1 MSAAVKMPPGGGRMR
16 GGVREPHMSREDLKK
31 SLGKDSTVW
40 RLFRLIFKNYKIRFG
55 VVLACIVISA
65 LTTLASSLFTR
76 TLIDD
81 YIAPMLSQ
89 AVPDFSPLAGA
100 LLKLAAVLLVGVAAS
115 YSYNLI
121 MIFVGQGTMLKL
133 RQNLFTHMED
143 LPLSYFDSHSHGD
156 IMSVYTNDVDT
167 LRQVIGNTVPNL
179 FQSLITLVSTFVSMI
194 VLSMPLT
201 LVSILMAVL
210 TVRVTTGLGKISRAH
225 FVERQK
231 ALGAVNGFIEEMVAG
246 QRVVKVYCHE
256 KKAVEDFAALNEHLR
271 SSAYNA
277 NKIGSMVM
285 PINGNIGN
293 LGYVLTAVVGALI
306 AIGGVTAW
314 YMSGIGG
321 ATLTLGTLV
330 AFLSLQKNFT
340 RPISSISNEINSIAM
355 ASAGTDRVYSLLDE
369 PQEVDE
375 GKVTLVNT
383 TVAPDGSLVESPVR
397 TGSWAWKAVGLS
409 GQPSTPLHPPGGL
422 RGVPLRLPESL
433 RSESPVAAEGDLAS
447 GLASPGRSHPRLVR
461 GRGPLAEQVGGA
473 ERSEESGLPEPDA
486 DDAGAEG
493 RTAIL
498 TPLRGL
504 VSLEDVDFSY
514 VEGKQVLFDISLT
527 AYPGQKIAFVG
538 GTGAGKTTITNL
550 INRFY
555 EIQEGTITYD
565 GFDIRDIDK
574 DSLRRSLG
582 IVLQETKLFSA
593 SVLDNI
599 RYGRLDATDEEC
611 KAAARLVYADS
622 FIRRLPQGYDTV
634 LAADGGNL
642 SQGERQLLAIARAA
656 VADPPVLILDEATSS
671 IDTRT
676 EKLIQKGMDSLMK
689 GRTTFVIAHRLST
702 VQNANYIM
710 VMDHG
715 RIIERGRHDELLAQ
729 KGKYY
734 ELYTGNQITA

>member
-1 MSAAVKMPPGGGRMR
+1 MSAHPNMNSRPR
-16 GGVREPHMSREDLKK
+16 GGVREPHMTRAELKK
-31 SLGKDSTVW
+31 SLGKGSTVW
-40 RLFRLIFKNYKIRFG
+40 RLFGLIFKNYKYRF
-55 VVLACIVISA
+55 VIVLVCIVVTA
-65 LTTLASSLFTR
+65 LTTLASSLFTK

-81 YIAPMLSQ
+81 YITPLLSQ
-89 AVPDFSPLAGA
+89 AAPDFSPLASA
-100 LLKLAAVLLVGVAAS
+100 LFKLGGVLLAGVVAS

-133 RQNLFTHMED
+133 RENLFSHMED

-167 LRQVIGNTVPNL
+167 LRQVIGSTVPNL
-179 FQSLITLVSTFVSMI
+179 FQSLITLISTFVSMV
-194 VLSMPLT
+194 VLSLPLT
-201 LVSILMAVL
+201 LVSMLMAYL
-210 TVRVTTGLGKISRAH
+210 TVKVTTKLGSISRRY

-231 ALGAVNGFIEEMVAG
+231 NIGLVNGYIEEMVSG
-246 QRVVKVYCHE
+246 QRVVKAYCHE
-256 KKAVEDFAALNEHLR
+256 KKAVEDFVVLNENLR

-277 NKIGSMVM
+277 NKVGSMVM
-285 PINGNIGN
+285 PINGSIGN

-306 AIGGVTAW
+306 ALGGFSAW
-314 YMSGIGG
+314 YLGGAGG

-330 AFLSLQKNFT
+330 AFLALQKNFT

-355 ASAGTDRVYSLLDE
+355 ASAGTDRVYGVLDE
-369 PQEVDE
+369 PKEVDN
-375 GKVTLVNT
+375 GNVTLVNT
-383 TVAPDGSLVESPVR
+383 IVTSDGNLQVSEER
-397 TGSWAWKAVGLS
+397 TGAWAWKSNS
-409 GQPSTPLHPPGGL
+409 GEL
-422 RGVPLRLPESL
+422 VPL
-433 RSESPVAAEGDLAS
+433 
-447 GLASPGRSHPRLVR
+447 
-461 GRGPLAEQVGGA
+461 Q
-473 ERSEESGLPEPDA
+473 
-486 DDAGAEG
+486 
-493 RTAIL
+493 
-498 TPLRGL
+498 GL
-504 VSLEDVDFSY
+504 VSLQDVDFSY
-514 VEGKQVLFDISLT
+514 VPDKQVLFDITLT

-555 EIQEGTITYD
+555 EIQEGKITYD
-565 GFDIRDIDK
+565 GFDVREIDK

-582 IVLQETKLFSA
+582 IVLQETRLFSA

-611 KAAARLVYADS
+611 KEAAKLVYADS
-622 FIRRLPQGYDTV
+622 FIRRLPNGYVTV

-656 VADPPVLILDEATSS
+656 VANPPVLILDEATSS

-676 EKLIQKGMDSLMK
+676 EKLIQKGMDSLMS

-715 RIIERGRHDELLAQ
+715 RIIERGRHDELLDL

-734 ELYTGNQITA
+734 ELYTGNQING

>member
-1 MSAAVKMPPGGGRMR
+1 MSAKMR
-16 GGVREPHMSREDLKK
+16 GGVREPHMSRADLKK

-40 RLFRLIFKNYKIRFG
+40 RLFGFIFKNYKVRFG
-55 VVLACIVISA
+55 VVLVCIVISA

-89 AVPDFSPLAGA
+89 ATPDFSPLALA
-100 LLKLAAVLLVGVAAS
+100 LVKLAAVLLLGVAAS

-133 RQNLFTHMED
+133 RQGLFSHMED

-179 FQSLITLVSTFVSMI
+179 FQSLITLFSTFVSMI
-194 VLSMPLT
+194 VLSLPLT
-201 LVSILMAVL
+201 LVSLCMAAL
-210 TVRVTTGLGKISRAH
+210 TVWVTGKLGGMSRKF

-231 ALGAVNGFIEEMVAG
+231 SLGAVNGFIEEMVSG

-256 KKAVEDFAALNEHLR
+256 KKAVEDFSVLNEKLR

-306 AIGGVTAW
+306 ALGGLTAW
-314 YMSGIGG
+314 YVSGAGG
-321 ATLTLGTLV
+321 AALTLGTLV

-369 PQEVDE
+369 PQEIDN

-383 TVAPDGSLVESPVR
+383 NVSPDGNLTVSDTR
-397 TGSWAWKAVGLS
+397 TGTWAWKAEPASADKKL
-409 GQPSTPLHPPGGL
+409 
-422 RGVPLRLPESL
+422 VPL
-433 RSESPVAAEGDLAS
+433 
-447 GLASPGRSHPRLVR
+447 
-461 GRGPLAEQVGGA
+461 Q
-473 ERSEESGLPEPDA
+473 
-486 DDAGAEG
+486 
-493 RTAIL
+493 
-498 TPLRGL
+498 GL
-504 VSLEDVDFSY
+504 VSLKDVDFSY
-514 VEGKQVLFDISLT
+514 VEGKQVLFDITLT

-611 KAAARLVYADS
+611 REAARLVYADP
-622 FIRRLPQGYDTV
+622 FIRRLPQGYDTI
-634 LAADGGNL
+634 LSADGGNL

-656 VADPPVLILDEATSS
+656 VANPPVLILDEATSS

-676 EKLIQKGMDSLMK
+676 EKLIQKGMDSLMR

-715 RIIERGRHDELLAQ
+715 KIIERGRHDELLAL
-729 KGKYY
+729 KGKYF
-734 ELYTGNQITA
+734 ELFTGNQITA

>member
-1 MSAAVKMPPGGGRMR
+1 MSAKMR
-16 GGVREPHMSREDLKK
+16 GGVREPHMSRADLKK

-40 RLFRLIFKNYKIRFG
+40 RLFGFIFKNYKVRFG
-55 VVLACIVISA
+55 VVLVCIVISA

-89 AVPDFSPLAGA
+89 ATPDFSPLALA
-100 LLKLAAVLLVGVAAS
+100 LVKLAAVLLVGVAAS

-133 RQNLFTHMED
+133 RQGLFSHMED

-179 FQSLITLVSTFVSMI
+179 FQSLITLFSTFGSMI
-194 VLSMPLT
+194 VLSLPLT
-201 LVSILMAVL
+201 LVSLCMAAL
-210 TVRVTTGLGKISRAH
+210 TVWVTGKLGGMSRNY

-231 ALGAVNGFIEEMVAG
+231 SLGAVNGFIEEMVSG

-256 KKAVEDFAALNEHLR
+256 KKAVEDFSVLNEKLR

-306 AIGGVTAW
+306 ALGGLTAW
-314 YMSGIGG
+314 YVSGAGG
-321 ATLTLGTLV
+321 AALTLGTLV

-369 PQEVDE
+369 PQEIDN

-383 TVAPDGSLVESPVR
+383 NVSPDGNLTVSDTR
-397 TGSWAWKAVGLS
+397 TGTWAWKAEPASAVEGL
-409 GQPSTPLHPPGGL
+409 
-422 RGVPLRLPESL
+422 VPL
-433 RSESPVAAEGDLAS
+433 
-447 GLASPGRSHPRLVR
+447 
-461 GRGPLAEQVGGA
+461 Q
-473 ERSEESGLPEPDA
+473 
-486 DDAGAEG
+486 
-493 RTAIL
+493 
-498 TPLRGL
+498 GL
-504 VSLEDVDFSY
+504 VSLKDVDFSY
-514 VEGKQVLFDISLT
+514 VEGKQVLFDITLT

-611 KAAARLVYADS
+611 REAARLVYADP
-622 FIRRLPQGYDTV
+622 FIRRLPQGYDTI
-634 LAADGGNL
+634 LSADGGNL

-656 VADPPVLILDEATSS
+656 VANPPVLILDEATSS

-676 EKLIQKGMDSLMK
+676 EKLIQKGMDSLMR

-715 RIIERGRHDELLAQ
+715 KIIERGRHDELLAL
-729 KGKYY
+729 KGKYF
-734 ELYTGNQITA
+734 ELFTGNQITA

>member
-1 MSAAVKMPPGGGRMR
+1 MSAKMR
-16 GGVREPHMSREDLKK
+16 GGVREPHMSRADLKK

-40 RLFRLIFKNYKIRFG
+40 RLFGFIFKNYKVRFG
-55 VVLACIVISA
+55 VVLVCIVISA

-89 AVPDFSPLAGA
+89 ATPDFSPLALA
-100 LLKLAAVLLVGVAAS
+100 LVKLAAVLLLGVAAS

-133 RQNLFTHMED
+133 RQGLFSHMED

-179 FQSLITLVSTFVSMI
+179 FQSLITLFSTFVSMI
-194 VLSMPLT
+194 VLSLPLT
-201 LVSILMAVL
+201 LVSLCMAAL
-210 TVRVTTGLGKISRAH
+210 TVWVTGKLGGMSRNY

-231 ALGAVNGFIEEMVAG
+231 SLGAVNGFIEEMVSG

-256 KKAVEDFAALNEHLR
+256 KKAIEDFSVLNEKLR

-306 AIGGVTAW
+306 ALGGLTAW
-314 YMSGIGG
+314 YVSGAGG
-321 ATLTLGTLV
+321 AALTLGTLV

-369 PQEVDE
+369 PQEIDN

-383 TVAPDGSLVESPVR
+383 NVSPDGNLTVSDTR
-397 TGSWAWKAVGLS
+397 TGTWAWKAEPASAVEGL
-409 GQPSTPLHPPGGL
+409 
-422 RGVPLRLPESL
+422 VPL
-433 RSESPVAAEGDLAS
+433 
-447 GLASPGRSHPRLVR
+447 
-461 GRGPLAEQVGGA
+461 Q
-473 ERSEESGLPEPDA
+473 
-486 DDAGAEG
+486 
-493 RTAIL
+493 
-498 TPLRGL
+498 GL
-504 VSLEDVDFSY
+504 VSLKDVDFSY

-611 KAAARLVYADS
+611 REAARLVYADP
-622 FIRRLPQGYDTV
+622 FIRRLPQGYDTI
-634 LAADGGNL
+634 LSADGGNL

-656 VADPPVLILDEATSS
+656 VANPPVLILDEATSS

-676 EKLIQKGMDSLMK
+676 EKLIQKGMDSLMR

-715 RIIERGRHDELLAQ
+715 KIIERGCHDELLAL
-729 KGKYY
+729 KGKYF
-734 ELYTGNQITA
+734 ELFTGNQITA

>member
-1 MSAAVKMPPGGGRMR
+1 MSAKMR
-16 GGVREPHMSREDLKK
+16 GGVREPHMSRADLKK

-40 RLFRLIFKNYKIRFG
+40 RLFGFIFKNYKVRFG
-55 VVLACIVISA
+55 VVLVCIVISA

-89 AVPDFSPLAGA
+89 ATPDFSPLALA
-100 LLKLAAVLLVGVAAS
+100 LVKLAAVLLLGVAAS

-133 RQNLFTHMED
+133 RQGLFSHMED

-179 FQSLITLVSTFVSMI
+179 FQSLITLFSTFVSMV
-194 VLSMPLT
+194 VLSLPLT
-201 LVSILMAVL
+201 LVSLCMAAL
-210 TVRVTTGLGKISRAH
+210 TVWVTGKLGGMSRKY

-231 ALGAVNGFIEEMVAG
+231 SLGAVNGFIEEMVSG

-256 KKAVEDFAALNEHLR
+256 KKAVEDFSVLNEKLR

-306 AIGGVTAW
+306 ALGGLTAW
-314 YMSGIGG
+314 YVSGAGG
-321 ATLTLGTLV
+321 AALTLGTLV

-369 PQEVDE
+369 PQEIDN

-383 TVAPDGSLVESPVR
+383 NVSPDGNLTVSDTR
-397 TGSWAWKAVGLS
+397 TGTWAWKAEPASADKKL
-409 GQPSTPLHPPGGL
+409 
-422 RGVPLRLPESL
+422 VPL
-433 RSESPVAAEGDLAS
+433 
-447 GLASPGRSHPRLVR
+447 
-461 GRGPLAEQVGGA
+461 Q
-473 ERSEESGLPEPDA
+473 
-486 DDAGAEG
+486 
-493 RTAIL
+493 
-498 TPLRGL
+498 GL
-504 VSLEDVDFSY
+504 VSLKDVDFSY
-514 VEGKQVLFDISLT
+514 VEGKQVLFDITLT

-611 KAAARLVYADS
+611 REAARLVYADP
-622 FIRRLPQGYDTV
+622 FIRRLPQGYDTI
-634 LAADGGNL
+634 LSADGGNL

-656 VADPPVLILDEATSS
+656 VANPPVLILDEATSS

-676 EKLIQKGMDSLMK
+676 EKLIQKGMDSLMR

-715 RIIERGRHDELLAQ
+715 KIIERGRHDELLAL
-729 KGKYY
+729 KGKYF
-734 ELYTGNQITA
+734 ELFTGNQITA

>member
-1 MSAAVKMPPGGGRMR
+1 MSAKMR
-16 GGVREPHMSREDLKK
+16 GGVREPHMSRADLKK

-40 RLFRLIFKNYKIRFG
+40 RLFGFIFKNYKVRFG
-55 VVLACIVISA
+55 VVLVCIVISA

-89 AVPDFSPLAGA
+89 ATPDFSPLALA
-100 LLKLAAVLLVGVAAS
+100 LVKLAAVQLVGVAAS

-133 RQNLFTHMED
+133 RQGLFSHMED

-167 LRQVIGNTVPNL
+167 LRQVIGNTVPNF
-179 FQSLITLVSTFVSMI
+179 FQSLITLFSTFVSMI
-194 VLSMPLT
+194 VLSLPLT
-201 LVSILMAVL
+201 LVSLCMAAL
-210 TVRVTTGLGKISRAH
+210 TVWVTGKLGGMSRNY

-231 ALGAVNGFIEEMVAG
+231 SLGAVNGFIEEMVSG

-256 KKAVEDFAALNEHLR
+256 KKAVEDFSVLNEKLR

-306 AIGGVTAW
+306 ALGGLTAW
-314 YMSGIGG
+314 YVSGAGG
-321 ATLTLGTLV
+321 AALTLGTLV

-369 PQEVDE
+369 PQEIDN

-383 TVAPDGSLVESPVR
+383 NVSPDGNLTVSDTR
-397 TGSWAWKAVGLS
+397 TGTWAWKAEPASADKKL
-409 GQPSTPLHPPGGL
+409 
-422 RGVPLRLPESL
+422 VPL
-433 RSESPVAAEGDLAS
+433 
-447 GLASPGRSHPRLVR
+447 
-461 GRGPLAEQVGGA
+461 Q
-473 ERSEESGLPEPDA
+473 
-486 DDAGAEG
+486 
-493 RTAIL
+493 
-498 TPLRGL
+498 GL
-504 VSLEDVDFSY
+504 VSLKDVDFSY

-611 KAAARLVYADS
+611 REAARLVYADP
-622 FIRRLPQGYDTV
+622 FIRRLPQGYDTI
-634 LAADGGNL
+634 LSADGGNL

-656 VADPPVLILDEATSS
+656 VANPPVLILDEATSS

-676 EKLIQKGMDSLMK
+676 EKLIQKGMDSLMR

-715 RIIERGRHDELLAQ
+715 KIIERGRHDELLAL
-729 KGKYY
+729 KGKYF
-734 ELYTGNQITA
+734 ELFTGNQITA

>member
-1 MSAAVKMPPGGGRMR
+1 MSASSKMSPGGGRMR
-16 GGVREPHMSREDLKK
+16 GGVREPHMSRAELKK
-31 SLGKDSTVW
+31 SLGKGSTVW
-40 RLFRLIFKNYKIRFG
+40 RLFGFIFKNYKIRFA
-55 VVLACIVISA
+55 VVLACIVVSA

-81 YIAPMLSQ
+81 YITPMLSQ
-89 AVPDFSPLAGA
+89 SVPDYSPLAVA
-100 LLKLAAVLLVGVAAS
+100 LLKLAVVLLVGVAAS

-133 RQNLFTHMED
+133 RQGLFSHMED

-179 FQSLITLVSTFVSMI
+179 FQSLITLVSTFISMV
-194 VLSMPLT
+194 VLSLPLT
-201 LVSILMAVL
+201 LVSVLMAVL
-210 TVRVTTGLGKISRAH
+210 TVRVTARLGSISRKYFAD
-225 FVERQK
+225 RQRS
-231 ALGAVNGFIEEMVAG
+231 LGAVNGFIEEMVSG

-256 KKAVEDFAALNEHLR
+256 KKAVEDFAVLNEQLR

-306 AIGGVTAW
+306 ALGGVTAW
-314 YMSGIGG
+314 YLSGIGG

-369 PQEVDE
+369 PQEVDN
-375 GKVTLVNT
+375 GNVTLVNT
-383 TVAPDGSLVESPVR
+383 SVSPNGSLAVSESR
-397 TGSWAWKAVGLS
+397 TGTWAWKAKGEEL
-409 GQPSTPLHPPGGL
+409 
-422 RGVPLRLPESL
+422 VPL
-433 RSESPVAAEGDLAS
+433 
-447 GLASPGRSHPRLVR
+447 
-461 GRGPLAEQVGGA
+461 Q
-473 ERSEESGLPEPDA
+473 
-486 DDAGAEG
+486 
-493 RTAIL
+493 
-498 TPLRGL
+498 GL
-504 VSLEDVDFSY
+504 VSLKDVDFSY

-565 GFDIRDIDK
+565 GFNIWDIEK

-582 IVLQETKLFSA
+582 IVLQETCLFSA
-593 SVLDNI
+593 SVMDNI

-611 KAAARLVYADS
+611 RAAARLVYADS

-710 VMDHG
+710 VLDHG
-715 RIIERGRHDELLAQ
+715 HIIERGRHDELLAQ

>member
-1 MSAAVKMPPGGGRMR
+1 MSAKMR
-16 GGVREPHMSREDLKK
+16 GGVREPHMSRADLKK

-40 RLFRLIFKNYKIRFG
+40 RLFGFIFKNYKVRFG
-55 VVLACIVISA
+55 VVLVCIVISA

-89 AVPDFSPLAGA
+89 AMPDFSPLALA
-100 LLKLAAVLLVGVAAS
+100 LVKLAAVLLLGVAAS

-133 RQNLFTHMED
+133 RQGLFSHMED

-179 FQSLITLVSTFVSMI
+179 FQSLITLFSTFVSMI
-194 VLSMPLT
+194 VLSLPLT
-201 LVSILMAVL
+201 LVSLCMAAL
-210 TVRVTTGLGKISRAH
+210 TVWVTGKLGGMSRNY

-231 ALGAVNGFIEEMVAG
+231 SLGAVNGFIEEMVSG

-256 KKAVEDFAALNEHLR
+256 KKAIEDFSVLNEKLR

-306 AIGGVTAW
+306 ALGGLTAW
-314 YMSGIGG
+314 YVSGAGG
-321 ATLTLGTLV
+321 AALTLGTLV

-369 PQEVDE
+369 PQEIDN

-383 TVAPDGSLVESPVR
+383 NVSPDGNLTVSDTR
-397 TGSWAWKAVGLS
+397 TGTWAWKAEPASAVEGL
-409 GQPSTPLHPPGGL
+409 
-422 RGVPLRLPESL
+422 VPL
-433 RSESPVAAEGDLAS
+433 
-447 GLASPGRSHPRLVR
+447 
-461 GRGPLAEQVGGA
+461 Q
-473 ERSEESGLPEPDA
+473 
-486 DDAGAEG
+486 
-493 RTAIL
+493 
-498 TPLRGL
+498 GL
-504 VSLEDVDFSY
+504 VSLKDVDFSY
-514 VEGKQVLFDISLT
+514 VEGKQVLFDITLT

-611 KAAARLVYADS
+611 REAARLVYADP
-622 FIRRLPQGYDTV
+622 FIRRLPQGYDTI
-634 LAADGGNL
+634 LSADGGNL

-656 VADPPVLILDEATSS
+656 VANPPVLILDEATSS

-676 EKLIQKGMDSLMK
+676 EKLIQKGMDSLMR

-715 RIIERGRHDELLAQ
+715 KIIERGRHDELLAL
-729 KGKYY
+729 KGKYF
-734 ELYTGNQITA
+734 ELFTGNQITA